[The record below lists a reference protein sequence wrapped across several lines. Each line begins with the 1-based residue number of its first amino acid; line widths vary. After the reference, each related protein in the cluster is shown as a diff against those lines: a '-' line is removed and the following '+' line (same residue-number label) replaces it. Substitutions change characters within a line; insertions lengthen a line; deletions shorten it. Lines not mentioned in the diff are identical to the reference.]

1 MRTTYW
7 LINDEGNPN
16 AQMIESAIGAFLWS
30 FGFRHSFELRH
41 SSFVIETMF
50 RHLLLSARLSNFA
63 YGPD

>member
-41 SSFVIETMF
+41 SSFVIENNVSPPS
-50 RHLLLSARLSNFA
+50 LVGA
-63 YGPD
+63 PQ